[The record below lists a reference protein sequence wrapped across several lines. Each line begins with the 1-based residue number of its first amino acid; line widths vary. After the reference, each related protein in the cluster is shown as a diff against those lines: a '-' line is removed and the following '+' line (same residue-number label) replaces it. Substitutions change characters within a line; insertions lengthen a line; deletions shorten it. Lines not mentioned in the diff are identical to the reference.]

1 MSVVQRTP
9 RVSGSAAKIFS
20 LADVATK
27 SKSLPNRWA
36 LHAGQ
41 GFGKTSLLAYAVAPV
56 FLMTRGE
63 TGLLTLIDS
72 GQLPETPHLPELESW
87 GDLLAAIRFLR
98 TTDHSFKTLVLD
110 TANGAE
116 RLLHEFICQRDFE
129 GDWGE
134 KGFGGYQRGY
144 DVALAEWRM
153 FQNELDKLRTERGMT
168 IFFLLHTRIKTFK
181 NPSGADYDRYTPEM
195 HEKTWT
201 LTKGWLDCIL
211 FGNFE
216 VAVKQAG
223 NKTDATKKGKAAET
237 SSRVIYSNSEN
248 PIYDAKNRLGLPAE
262 IEMGE
267 TPAEGWRNLAAALR
281 AARKTTEPAAPV
293 DGATSGE

>member
-1 MSVVQRTP
+1 MTVVARAPRTA
-9 RVSGSAAKIFS
+9 GSAAKVFS

-27 SKSLPNRWA
+27 SKPVPNRWA
-36 LHAGQ
+36 LHANQ

-63 TGLLTLIDS
+63 TGLLTLIES
-72 GQLPETPHLPELESW
+72 GQLPETPHLPELEGW
-87 GDLLAAIRFLR
+87 TDLLAAVRFLR
-98 TTDHSFKTLVLD
+98 TGEHSFKTLVLD

-134 KGFGGYQRGY
+134 KGFGGYGRGY
-144 DVALAEWRM
+144 DVSLAEWRM

-168 IFFLLHTRIKTFK
+168 IFFLLHSRVKTFK
-181 NPSGADYDRYTPEM
+181 NPSGPDYDRYTPEM

-216 VAVKQAG
+216 VTVKQQG
-223 NKTDATKKGKAAET
+223 NKQDALKKGKAAET
-237 SSRVIYSNSEN
+237 SQRVIYTNSDA

-262 IEMGE
+262 IEMGDN
-267 TPAEGWRNLAAALR
+267 PAEGWRNLATALR
-281 AARKTTEPAAPV
+281 SSRKTTEPAAPET
-293 DGATSGE
+293 GASNE